1 MDIAIRFVFAESRK
15 VLLQLLGF
23 EPLDPHPPS
32 PPSVPDSAA
41 MGHLVAGDDAT
52 PEGDVDVTLML
63 CVLLF
68 CAQRLHRRRRRDAV
82 PTTGKYDDR
91 WSKVCVWG
99 GGGGGGGGIGGKGE
113 AAASSGSLLGA
124 RGRRKPLG
132 APGTKQV

>member
-23 EPLDPHPPS
+23 EPLKTPIPPPPPP
-32 PPSVPDSAA
+32 PPSVPASSA
-41 MGHLVAGDDAT
+41 MGHLVAGDHAT

-82 PTTGKYDDR
+82 PTTGEHDDPR
-91 WSKVCVWG
+91 SKVCVWG
-99 GGGGGGGGIGGKGE
+99 GGGGGGGGGRGGGH
-113 AAASSGSLLGA
+113 
-124 RGRRKPLG
+124 RRER
-132 APGTKQV
+132 